1 MKDRYFELKNLTG
14 AILLLLVIAWGCKQG
29 DQTLG
34 INLLPGVTILD
45 TRYHQEK
52 TSISTAV
59 YTDTKIRV
67 DRPKYNLLGSFN
79 DPIFGRTDAS
89 FAAQFRLPP
98 FHYVIPEGAV
108 IDSVVLG
115 MTYKTIYGDT
125 VSSQNLQVFELASSL
140 KYEAKYLS
148 SFNVGNLAASDP
160 IGSGNFIPKFRTDST
175 KVDTTTQVI
184 RIRLKNSFGSSFL
197 GIDSLNLSS
206 SDLFLNVFKGLYIR
220 STPISRK
227 GTIVSIINAAMANT
241 TEDNPKIFLYF
252 HNAKSDTI
260 VYGCEITANSANV
273 ASYVH
278 DYSRARFY
286 PNLNKESNTDSLI
299 YIQPTGGIKSKIL
312 APSLSTWKDS
322 ANYAI
327 NKATLTFHA
336 DTIMSDY
343 RRYAMPKRLYLMA
356 IDSLGAE
363 VFPADSELSSLYYGG
378 VYDATTATY
387 SFSVTQ
393 HLQQIIQGKIK
404 NNGFYLVQSERNFS
418 AKRVVLKGLGSSK
431 PVELNIAYTIYKK

>member
-1 MKDRYFELKNLTG
+1 LKDRYFELKNLTG
-14 AILLLLVIAWGCKQG
+14 AILLLLVVAWGCKQG

-34 INLLPGVTILD
+34 VDLLPGVKILD

-52 TSISTAV
+52 TSISTSV

-79 DPIFGRTDAS
+79 DPVFGRTDAS
-89 FAAQFRLPP
+89 FVAQFRLPFYRAFLP
-98 FHYVIPEGAV
+98 TAA
-108 IDSVVLG
+108 IDSAVLI

-125 VSSQNLQVFELASSL
+125 VSSQNLQVYELASSL
-140 KYEAKYLS
+140 NYEAKYLS
-148 SFNVGNLAASDP
+148 SFNVGNLAATEP
-160 IGSGNFIPKFRTDST
+160 IGTGNFIPKFRTDST

-184 RIRLKNSFGSSFL
+184 RVRLKNSFGSSLL
-197 GIDSLNLSS
+197 GIDSLNLAS

-227 GTIVSIINAAMANT
+227 GTLVSIINAPMANT
-241 TEDNPKIFLYF
+241 TESNPRIFLYY
-252 HNAKSDTI
+252 HDAKSDTLS
-260 VYGCEITANSANV
+260 YGCEITTNSANV

-278 DYSRARFY
+278 DYSNAKFY
-286 PNLNKESNTDSLI
+286 TNLNKENNTDSLI

-312 APSLSTWKDS
+312 VPSLSTWKDS

-336 DTIMSDY
+336 DTIMSDS
-343 RRYAMPKRLYLMA
+343 RRYEMPKRLYLTL
-356 IDSLGAE
+356 DSLGTE
-363 VFPADSELSSLYYGG
+363 IFPADTKLSSSYYGG
-378 VYDATTATY
+378 FYDATTATY
-387 SFSVTQ
+387 SFNVTQ
-393 HLQQIIQGKIK
+393 HLQQIITGKK
-404 NNGFYLVQSERNFS
+404 QNYAFYLVQSERNFS

>member
-14 AILLLLVIAWGCKQG
+14 AILLLLVVAWGCKQG

-34 INLLPGVTILD
+34 INLLPGVKILD

-59 YTDTKIRV
+59 FTDTKIRV

-79 DPIFGRTDAS
+79 DPLFGRTDAS
-89 FAAQFRLPP
+89 FAAQFRLPNNP
-98 FHYVIPEGAV
+98 AYSATAS
-108 IDSVVLG
+108 IDSIILRMSFKV
-115 MTYKTIYGDT
+115 IYGDT
-125 VSSQNLQVFELASSL
+125 LSSQKLQVYELMSNLS
-140 KYEAKYLS
+140 YEAKYLS
-148 SFNVGNLAASDP
+148 SFNLKSLASTEP
-160 IGSGNFIPKFRTDST
+160 IGSGNFIPKFRTDSAKT
-175 KVDTTTQVI
+175 DTIVQTI
-184 RIRLKNSFGSSFL
+184 RIPLNKSFGTRLL
-197 GIDSLNLSS
+197 GIDSLKMASN
-206 SDLFLNVFKGLYIR
+206 DEFLKLFKGLYI
-220 STPISRK
+220 SSSPLSRK
-227 GTIVSIINAAMANT
+227 GTMVSIINSAIPNT
-241 TEDNPKIFLYF
+241 GEFEP
-252 HNAKSDTI
+252 TI
-260 VYGCEITANSANV
+260 VLYYHDAKRDTFSIYQVTANSANV
-273 ASYVH
+273 ASYAH

-286 PNLNKESNTDSLI
+286 PNLNKETNTDSLI

-312 APSLSTWKDS
+312 VPSLSTWKDS

>member
-14 AILLLLVIAWGCKQG
+14 AILLLLVVAWGCKQG

-34 INLLPGVTILD
+34 VDLLPGVKILD

-52 TSISTAV
+52 TSISTSV

-79 DPIFGRTDAS
+79 DPVFGRTDAS
-89 FAAQFRLPP
+89 FVAQFRLPFYRAFLP
-98 FHYVIPEGAV
+98 TAA
-108 IDSVVLG
+108 IDSAVLI

-125 VSSQNLQVFELASSL
+125 VSSQNLQVYELASSL
-140 KYEAKYLS
+140 NYEAKYLS
-148 SFNVGNLAASDP
+148 SFNVGNLAATEP
-160 IGSGNFIPKFRTDST
+160 IGTGNFIPKFRTDST

-184 RIRLKNSFGSSFL
+184 RVRLKNSFGSSLL
-197 GIDSLNLSS
+197 GIDSLNLAS

-227 GTIVSIINAAMANT
+227 GTLVSIINAPMANT
-241 TEDNPKIFLYF
+241 TESNPRIFLYY
-252 HNAKSDTI
+252 HDAKSDTLS
-260 VYGCEITANSANV
+260 YGCEITTNSANV

-278 DYSRARFY
+278 DYSNAKFY
-286 PNLNKESNTDSLI
+286 TNLNKENNTDSLI
-299 YIQPTGGIKSKIL
+299 YIQPAGGIKSKIL
-312 APSLSTWKDS
+312 VPSLSTWKDS

-336 DTIMSDY
+336 DTIMSDS
-343 RRYAMPKRLYLMA
+343 RRYEMPKRLYLTL
-356 IDSLGAE
+356 DSLGTE
-363 VFPADSELSSLYYGG
+363 IFPADSKLSSSYYGG
-378 VYDATTATY
+378 FYDATTATY
-387 SFSVTQ
+387 SFNVTQ
-393 HLQQIIQGKIK
+393 HLQQIITGKK
-404 NNGFYLVQSERNFS
+404 QNYAFYLVQSERNFS

>member
-14 AILLLLVIAWGCKQG
+14 AILLLVVAWGCKQG

-34 INLLPGVTILD
+34 VDLLPGVKILD

-52 TSISTAV
+52 TSISTSV

-79 DPIFGRTDAS
+79 DPVFGRTDAS
-89 FAAQFRLPP
+89 FVAQFRLPFYRAFLP
-98 FHYVIPEGAV
+98 TAA
-108 IDSVVLG
+108 IDSAVLI

-125 VSSQNLQVFELASSL
+125 VSSQNLQVYELASSL
-140 KYEAKYLS
+140 NYEAKYLS
-148 SFNVGNLAASDP
+148 SFNVGNLAATEP
-160 IGSGNFIPKFRTDST
+160 IGTGNFIPKFRTDST

-184 RIRLKNSFGSSFL
+184 RVRLKNSFGSSLL
-197 GIDSLNLSS
+197 GIDSLNLAS

-227 GTIVSIINAAMANT
+227 GTLVSIINAPMANT
-241 TEDNPKIFLYF
+241 TESNPRIFLYY
-252 HNAKSDTI
+252 HDAKSDTLS
-260 VYGCEITANSANV
+260 YGCEITTNSANV

-278 DYSRARFY
+278 DYSNAKFY
-286 PNLNKESNTDSLI
+286 TNLNKENNTDSLI

-312 APSLSTWKDS
+312 VPSLSTWKDS

-336 DTIMSDY
+336 DTIMSDS
-343 RRYAMPKRLYLMA
+343 RRYEMPKRLYLTL
-356 IDSLGAE
+356 DSLGTE
-363 VFPADSELSSLYYGG
+363 IFPADSKLSSSYYGG
-378 VYDATTATY
+378 FYDATTATY
-387 SFSVTQ
+387 SFNVTQ
-393 HLQQIIQGKIK
+393 HLQQIITGKK
-404 NNGFYLVQSERNFS
+404 QNYAFYLVQSERNFS

>member
-14 AILLLLVIAWGCKQG
+14 AILLLLVVAWGCKQG

-34 INLLPGVTILD
+34 IGTLPGVKILD

-52 TSISTAV
+52 TSISTSV

-79 DPIFGRTDAS
+79 DPLFGRTDAS
-89 FAAQFRLPP
+89 FAAQFRLPDNP
-98 FHYVIPEGAV
+98 AYSATAS
-108 IDSVVLG
+108 IDSIVLR
-115 MTYKTIYGDT
+115 MAYKIIYGDT
-125 VSSQNLQVFELASSL
+125 LSSQTLQVYELMSGLS
-140 KYEAKYLS
+140 YEAKYLS
-148 SFNVGNLAASDP
+148 SFNVKSLASTEL
-160 IGSGNFIPKFRTDST
+160 IGSGSFIPKFRTDSAKT
-175 KVDTTTQVI
+175 DTIVQSI
-184 RIRLKNSFGSSFL
+184 RIPLNKSFGTRLL
-197 GIDSLNLSS
+197 GIDSLNMIS
-206 SDLFLNVFKGLYIR
+206 SDVFLKAFKGLYIG
-220 STPISRK
+220 SSPLSRK
-227 GTIVSIINAAMANT
+227 GTMVSIINSPIADG
-241 TEDNPKIFLYF
+241 EFGP
-252 HNAKSDTI
+252 TI
-260 VYGCEITANSANV
+260 VLYYHDAKRDTFSVYQVTQNSANV

-286 PNLNKESNTDSLI
+286 PNLNKENNADSLI
-299 YIQPTGGIKSKIL
+299 YIQPTGGVKSKIL
-312 APSLSTWKDS
+312 VPTLTTWKDS

-327 NKATLTFHA
+327 NKATLTFHV
-336 DTIMSDY
+336 DTIMSDS

-431 PVELNIAYTIYKK
+431 PAELNVAYTRYK

>member
-1 MKDRYFELKNLTG
+1 LKDRYFELKNLTG
-14 AILLLLVIAWGCKQG
+14 AILLLLVVAWGCKQG

-34 INLLPGVTILD
+34 VDLLPGVKILD

-52 TSISTAV
+52 TSISTSV

-79 DPIFGRTDAS
+79 DPVFGRTDAS
-89 FAAQFRLPP
+89 FVAQFRLPFYRAFLP
-98 FHYVIPEGAV
+98 TAA
-108 IDSVVLG
+108 IDSAVLI

-125 VSSQNLQVFELASSL
+125 VSSQNLQVYELASSL
-140 KYEAKYLS
+140 NYEAKYLS
-148 SFNVGNLAASDP
+148 SFNVGNLAATEP
-160 IGSGNFIPKFRTDST
+160 IGTGNFIPKFRTDST

-184 RIRLKNSFGSSFL
+184 RVRLKNSFGSSLL
-197 GIDSLNLSS
+197 GIDSLNLAS

-227 GTIVSIINAAMANT
+227 GTLVSIINAPMANT
-241 TEDNPKIFLYF
+241 TESNPRIFLYY
-252 HNAKSDTI
+252 HDAKSDTRS
-260 VYGCEITANSANV
+260 YGCEITTNSANV

-278 DYSRARFY
+278 DYSNAKFY
-286 PNLNKESNTDSLI
+286 TNLNKENNTDSLI

-312 APSLSTWKDS
+312 VPSLSTWKDS

-336 DTIMSDY
+336 DTIMSDS
-343 RRYAMPKRLYLMA
+343 RRYEMPKRLYLTL
-356 IDSLGAE
+356 DSLGTE
-363 VFPADSELSSLYYGG
+363 IFPADTKLSSSYYGG
-378 VYDATTATY
+378 FYDATTATY
-387 SFSVTQ
+387 SFNVTQ
-393 HLQQIIQGKIK
+393 HLQQIITGKK
-404 NNGFYLVQSERNFS
+404 QNYAFYLVQSERNFS